1 MLEIN
6 GVYCQLRELMV
17 ETAQSDT
24 THRVWVREDRAY
36 WKSPAISL
44 GLILALAMWVRLHD
58 LARLSLWLDEGI
70 TTCKMRFSLRELFQY
85 TVVDNVP
92 PLYYLILHA
101 LGSWI
106 DSDFSLRLPSALIGV
121 ATIPVL
127 YWIGVLL
134 FNRRVALLASL
145 FLSLSTFHLWFSQ
158 EARSYGIYCFLY
170 ALSLLFLVRWSLNP
184 AGSLGWWLYVA
195 ASSLMLYS
203 HSTALIYFGT
213 NSVIFFCLS
222 GWREWGQVRQWLLA
236 QALVVILFLPWLSS
250 FHDQSQNYQQSVIL
264 GPLHLSAIVE
274 TLMVLTSMSPLWGAE
289 AAKLVGSFR
298 GLPEILMLT
307 WFVGFSGPLASLL
320 ISWKRQFSRGCIVAA
335 TIVALP
341 LAVVTLF
348 SLWFVNI
355 YFDRLFLPSTLGV
368 SLLLAAGTEDIFD
381 FFSMPSAKALTALVF
396 GSLIVCQL
404 ALSISIYYKLER
416 KEDFRSAAKLLAER
430 YQDNDIAVFVTYS
443 GEALFKWYQPAAAAR
458 MHYTGIPKSF
468 LNPPNQSP
476 GHIIRSSADISALP
490 DSAATSE
497 RVWLVRLRTQYH
509 DPDELTLKW
518 LTRHCRKEEHHQL
531 QGVSVDSFRRCEKGA
546 Q

>member
-1 MLEIN
+1 
-6 GVYCQLRELMV
+6 MV
-17 ETAQSDT
+17 KTAQSDT
-24 THRVWVREDRAY
+24 THRVWVREDRP
-36 WKSPAISL
+36 WRKSAAISL
-44 GLILALAMWVRLHD
+44 GLILALALWLRLDD

-101 LGSWI
+101 LGSWV
-106 DSDFSLRLPSALIGV
+106 DSDFALRLPSALIGV

-145 FLSLSTFHLWFSQ
+145 FISLSTFHLWFSQ
-158 EARSYGIYCFLY
+158 EARSYSFYCFFY

-184 AGSLGWWLYVA
+184 ANRLNWWLYVST
-195 ASSLMLYS
+195 SSLMLYS

-213 NSVIFFCLS
+213 NVVVSFCLS
-222 GWREWGQVRQWLLA
+222 GWRESRQFREWLLA
-236 QALVVILFLPWLSS
+236 QALVVVLFLPWLSS
-250 FHDQSQNYQQSVIL
+250 FHDQSQNYRQSVIL

-274 TLMVLTSMSPLWGAE
+274 TLMVLTSMTPLWRAE
-289 AAKLVGSFR
+289 AAKLLGSFS

-307 WFVGFSGPLASLL
+307 WFVGFSWPLASLL
-320 ISWKRQFSRGCIVAA
+320 ISWKRQFAKGYIVAA
-335 TIVALP
+335 TIVAFP
-341 LAVVTLF
+341 LMLVTLF

-368 SLLLAAGTEDIFD
+368 SLLLAAGLEDVFD
-381 FFSMPSAKALTALVF
+381 LFVAPSAKAATAFVF
-396 GSLIVCQL
+396 GNLVVLQL
-404 ALSISIYYKLER
+404 ALSVAIYYRVER
-416 KEDFRSAAKLLAER
+416 KEDFRSAAKLLAEQ
-430 YQDNDIAVFVTYS
+430 YQDGDIAVFVTYS
-443 GEALFKWYQPAAAAR
+443 GEALFKWYQPAAAAHMR
-458 MHYTGIPKSF
+458 YTGIPKSF

-476 GHIIRSSADISALP
+476 GHVIRSSADISALR

-509 DPDELTLKW
+509 DPDELTFKW
-518 LTRHCRKEEHHQL
+518 LTQHCRKEKHHQF
-531 QGVSVDSFRRCEKGA
+531 QGVFVDLFRGCEMRA

>member
-1 MLEIN
+1 
-6 GVYCQLRELMV
+6 MV
-17 ETAQSDT
+17 ETAQSDAPL
-24 THRVWVREDRAY
+24 RVSAREDNST
-36 WKSPAISL
+36 WNSCTISL
-44 GLILALAMWVRLHD
+44 GLIIGLSLWVRLHD
-58 LARLSLWLDEGI
+58 LGRLSLWLDEGI

-101 LGSWI
+101 LGSWM

-121 ATIPVL
+121 ATILVL
-127 YWIGVLL
+127 YWIGLLL

-145 FLSLSTFHLWFSQ
+145 FLSLSTFQVWFSQ
-158 EARSYGIYCFLY
+158 EARSYSLYCFLY
-170 ALSLLFLVRWSLNP
+170 SLSLLFLVRWRLKPDGRLN
-184 AGSLGWWLYVA
+184 GWLYVA

-213 NSVIFFCLS
+213 NTVIFFCFWR
-222 GWREWGQVRQWLLA
+222 WREWAQLREWLLA
-236 QALVVILFLPWLSS
+236 QALILVLFVPWLSS
-250 FHDQSQNYQQSVIL
+250 FHDQSQNYRQSVIL

-274 TLMVLTSMSPLWGAE
+274 TLMVLTSMAPLWGAE
-289 AAKLVGSFR
+289 AAKLLGSFR

-307 WFVGFSGPLASLL
+307 WFLGFSGPVASLL
-320 ISWKRQFSRGCIVAA
+320 ISWKRQFARGCIVAG

-381 FFSMPSAKALTALVF
+381 LFSMPSAKAFTALVF
-396 GSLIVCQL
+396 SSLIVWQL

-416 KEDFRSAAKLLAER
+416 KEDFRSAANLLAER
-430 YQDNDIAVFVTYS
+430 YQDNDTAVFVTYS
-443 GEALFKWYQPAAAAR
+443 GEALFKWYQPAAAAHMR
-458 MHYTGIPKSF
+458 HAGIPRSF

-476 GHIIRSSADISALP
+476 GHIIRSNADIAALP
-490 DSAATSE
+490 DAAASSE
-497 RVWLVRLRTQYH
+497 GVWLVRLRTQYH
-509 DPDELTLKW
+509 DPGELTFGW
-518 LTRHCRKEEHHQL
+518 LSRHCHQEEHHQF
-531 QGVSVDSFRRCEKGA
+531 QAVAVDLFRGCNKGA

>member
-1 MLEIN
+1 
-6 GVYCQLRELMV
+6 MV

-24 THRVWVREDRAY
+24 TYRVSVREDSGF
-36 WKSPAISL
+36 WKSSTISL
-44 GLILALAMWVRLHD
+44 GLILGLALWVRLHD
-58 LARLSLWLDEGI
+58 LSRLSLWLDEGI

-101 LGSWI
+101 LGSWV
-106 DSDFSLRLPSALIGV
+106 DSDFSLRLPSALMGL

-145 FLSLSTFHLWFSQ
+145 FLSLSTFHVWFSQ
-158 EARSYGIYCFLY
+158 EARSYAIYCFLY

-184 AGSLGWWLYVA
+184 AGRLNWWLYVA
-195 ASSLMLYS
+195 ASGLMLYS
-203 HSTALIYFGT
+203 HSTALIYLGT
-213 NSVIFFCLS
+213 NAVIFFCLS
-222 GWREWGQVRQWLLA
+222 GWREWKQVRQWLLA
-236 QALVVILFLPWLSS
+236 QALVIILFLPWLSS
-250 FHDQSQNYQQSVIL
+250 FHDQSQNYRQSVIL

-274 TLMVLTSMSPLWGAE
+274 TLMVLTSMAPLWGAE

-320 ISWKRQFSRGCIVAA
+320 ISWKRQFARGYMVAA
-335 TIVALP
+335 LMVTLP
-341 LAVVTLF
+341 LAVVTVF
-348 SLWFVNI
+348 SLLFVNI

-368 SLLLAAGTEDIFD
+368 SLLLAAGMEDVFD
-381 FFSMPSAKALTALVF
+381 LFAAPSAKAVTALVF
-396 GSLIVCQL
+396 GSLIVLQL
-404 ALSISIYYKLER
+404 ALSVCIYYRLER
-416 KEDFRSAAKLLAER
+416 KEDFRSAAKLVAER
-430 YQDNDIAVFVTYS
+430 YQDNDLAVFVTYS
-443 GEALFKWYQPAAAAR
+443 GEALFKWYQPAAAAHLR
-458 MHYTGIPKSF
+458 YTGIPKSF

-476 GHIIRSSADISALP
+476 GHVIRSSADLSVLP
-490 DSAATSE
+490 PLAATAD

-518 LTRHCRKEEHHQL
+518 LSQHCYKERHHQL
-531 QGVSVDSFRRCEKGA
+531 QGVSVDLFRGCEKGA